1 MIRTVYA
8 VKGEVDM
15 AEKLSQR
22 TIAEAALAVID
33 AEGED
38 ALSMRKLAQTLGSS
52 AMSIYTYFPDKQALL
67 DGVTQLLL
75 AEVATPTDELHWRD
89 AMRFIMRS
97 VRDVAL
103 RHPRAATLIRRFP
116 PHTPDALAFVEA
128 GFRCFRRAG
137 FDALSTARCYR
148 ALAAYSLGTIDVEL
162 GGYFGAEARR
172 ITPPARESIDE
183 LSAARLLPLVTEIG
197 PTLNGQDDT
206 AEFEYGLELLLD
218 GFADA
223 MSRAG
228 RPV

>member
-1 MIRTVYA
+1 
-8 VKGEVDM
+8 M

-22 TIAEAALAVID
+22 VIAEAALAAID
-33 AEGED
+33 ANGVE
-38 ALSMRKLAQTLGSS
+38 ALSMRRLAQDLGTS
-52 AMSIYTYFPDKQALL
+52 AMSLYTYFADKDALL
-67 DGVTQLLL
+67 DAVAQLLL
-75 AEVATPTDELHWRD
+75 AEVDTPPEDIHWRD

-97 VRDVAL
+97 VRHVAM
-103 RHPRAATLIRRFP
+103 RHPNAARLIHRFP

-128 GFRCFRRAG
+128 GFRSFRRAG

-148 ALAAYSLGTIDVEL
+148 ALAAYSLGTLDIEV
-162 GGYFGAEARR
+162 GGYFSPEARA
-172 ITPPARESIDE
+172 ITPPIRDSMQHA
-183 LSAARLLPLVTEIG
+183 SAEKLLPLVTEIG
-197 PTLNGQDDT
+197 PTLAGQDDA